1 MEWSNKILQ
10 IFTHSLS
17 LSHIYKKKKFILNS
31 VVTLRDVLLTLHVL
45 QDKNNHNVK
54 IRYKNQDLLQQ
65 LASQF
70 SILGISCQIRNP
82 TCFFIQRFLLI
93 LTLTHLPHKSF
104 ARLLV
109 HKPTKNQTQQ
119 KKNRTK
125 NFEVL
130 WFWFWFWSWSQEK
143 IRIEKKK
150 MNMMNAL
157 DSPLEALA
165 LDYIN
170 VGFLTIV
177 NNLWTW
183 VAVITAAVSFWR
195 IRVATGGAVAAT
207 SSDECPSQP
216 SPPMPS

>member
-17 LSHIYKKKKFILNS
+17 LSLTHLKKKKFILNS

-45 QDKNNHNVK
+45 QDKNNHDVK

-109 HKPTKNQTQQ
+109 HKPTKKPNTT
-119 KKNRTK
+119 KKEPKTLR
-125 NFEVL
+125 F
-130 WFWFWFWSWSQEK
+130 F
-143 IRIEKKK
+143 
-150 MNMMNAL
+150 
-157 DSPLEALA
+157 
-165 LDYIN
+165 
-170 VGFLTIV
+170 GFGFGLG
-177 NNLWTW
+177 L
-183 VAVITAAVSFWR
+183 R
-195 IRVATGGAVAAT
+195 RK
-207 SSDECPSQP
+207 
-216 SPPMPS
+216 